1 MKTNKFLTLM
11 VALAAGSAGAAGV
24 AAGTQITN
32 VATATFD
39 NPDKTPGQPNKVT
52 STSNTVTTVVLPKPT
67 FDITYSK
74 TGEFAGITDGDT
86 QNALATTKA
95 EKQGAVKPGAKVP
108 TLYTLTNDGNVDLTV
123 TINSD
128 QEGGPKAVD
137 VKYYAKDADADNDG
151 VLTAREIAAAQP
163 IDRLTVAAGAQK
175 DFFQVVTIPDNA
187 AVGEEFG
194 ASPEGKVVSDT
205 NNGVPAGETLF
216 EQQTVKMVNGVTTI
230 EGTPAENADL
240 QYVKLRVH
248 TPVLTHTPPT
258 TPGVPSVPTN
268 PGNPVPGVPSNP
280 IPNPG
285 GNGQVVPPPQTP
297 GVPGGP
303 GGSLT
308 PPPAVPGYINP
319 VVPGVTTKPTPIHV
333 VGTNDQFAY
342 PPADDN
348 NDDDVVTF
356 VNDITNGSTDSD
368 TVTIADPVAP
378 GGVKATVTAAYIDG
392 VYVPDEDSNP
402 ANGYQVTIPAG
413 KTASYTT
420 TVTYPDNDNSSTE
433 RQPIVVTINVTSGL
447 NPNAAPVTAKDTIF
461 PPAMLFSDANG
472 PALGGTNGQPV
483 EVVTPATT
491 PTASKDVKNLTPA
504 DVVAGKAGDDVAIFP
519 MDVANTGA
527 YHDSYTLSGTVMIN
541 GKSVD
546 VVYYDENGNKL
557 PEQAGNDKEFVTP
570 VVAKGS
576 EIKVFAAIVVPENTP
591 TGDYVVSQKAVS
603 NYSGIT
609 IEDKDDIIR
618 VASAG
623 NVVVGKFTKTTTLG
637 QPVAGTEYAILEN
650 GVTTVKTVA
659 PQNGELHV
667 VNPAGYSGL
676 AGAQES
682 TKYLPGQEYAY
693 EIIAKNGYNTAL
705 ANFVLEDKLH
715 ANLNYLGAT
724 CSVEGKSPNAIP
736 ANEQAGTVTCTVP
749 NLEAGD
755 IVKLNIKVSV
765 K

>member
-11 VALAAGSAGAAGV
+11 VALAAGSAGAASV

-74 TGEFAGITDGDT
+74 TGEFAGVADGGT
-86 QNALATTKA
+86 QNALATTTAK
-95 EKQGAVKPGAKVP
+95 KTSAVKPGDKVA
-108 TLYTLTNDGNVDLTV
+108 TLYTLTNDGNVELTV
-123 TINSD
+123 TIAAD
-128 QEGGPKAVD
+128 QDGAPKAAD
-137 VKYYAKDADADNDG
+137 VKYYLKAADLDG
-151 VLTAREIAAAQP
+151 NGDLSPAEIAAAQE
-163 IDRLTVAAGAQK
+163 ITDLTVAADTQQ

-194 ASPEGKVVSDT
+194 ASPEGKVT
-205 NNGVPAGETLF
+205 GNNNNGFNGTLF
-216 EQQTVKMVNGVTTI
+216 EGQTTRIENGNVVI
-230 EGTPAENADL
+230 VDQPAENTDL

-268 PGNPVPGVPSNP
+268 PGNPVPGVPTNP

-319 VVPGVTTKPTPIHV
+319 IVPGVTTKPTPIHV

-348 NDDDVVTF
+348 DIDDVVTF

-392 VYVPDEDSNP
+392 VYVPDEDGNSG
-402 ANGYQVTIPAG
+402 NGYQVTIPAG

-420 TVTYPDNDNSSTE
+420 TVTYPDNDNSSTK
-433 RQPIVVTINVTSGL
+433 RDPIVVTINVTSGL

-491 PTASKDVKNLTPA
+491 VKKDINSLTPT
-504 DVVAGKAGDDVAIFP
+504 DVVAGKVGDDIAVFP
-519 MDVANTGA
+519 MDIANTGA
-527 YHDSYTLSGTVMIN
+527 YHDSYTLSGTVIIN
-541 GKSVD
+541 GQPVD
-546 VVYYDENGNKL
+546 VVYFDENGNKL
-557 PEQAGNDKEFVTP
+557 PNNVTP
-570 VVAKGS
+570 VVASGS
-576 EIKVFAAIVVPENTP
+576 EIKVFAVIVVPENTP
-591 TGDYVVSQKAVS
+591 TGNYVVSQKAVS

-618 VASAG
+618 VAAAG
-623 NVVVGKFTKTTTLG
+623 NIVVGKFTQTTTLG
-637 QPVAGTEYAILEN
+637 QPAAGTEYAILQN
-650 GVTTVKTVA
+650 GVATVSNNA

-676 AGAQES
+676 AGEQAG
-682 TKYLPGQEYAY
+682 TKYQPGQQYAY
-693 EIIAKNGYNTAL
+693 EIIAKNGYNTAIT
-705 ANFVLEDKLH
+705 NFVLKDELPSS
-715 ANLNYLGAT
+715 LNYVSAT
-724 CSVEGKSPNAIP
+724 CSVEGKSPNQIP
-736 ANEQAGTVTCTVP
+736 ANEQNGTVTCTVP
-749 NLEAGD
+749 SLEAGD
-755 IVKLNIKVSV
+755 IVKLNIKVFI